1 MTSEI
6 QKSLMARFALE
17 QIKKQER
24 EERKG
29 LARRAVESGL
39 LAYDFC
45 PPCIQNYVRIERA
58 RRAVSGADAGCTE
71 DV

>member
-39 LAYDFC
+39 LSTE
-45 PPCIQNYVRIERA
+45 I
-58 RRAVSGADAGCTE
+58 AGCF
-71 DV
+71 VMPKGGRA